1 MSSIMADKSTIH
13 WRRVFDALIGV
24 LLVSALV
31 LSGLSWWEVCTTACT
46 EGHKFRFFGFHF
58 EQVGIAFFLAALLV
72 YATSFRWEE
81 MGWLL
86 RIMIFGMVGAELRFL
101 YIQNYV
107 IGHWCP
113 LCVAIAACI
122 TTIAVIFVVQF
133 WRDIRR
139 AIHAHNRRLI
149 VKYVWAGFTSVS
161 ALVIGFIVAFVAVA
175 KEDNS
180 FAAAD
185 SIVFGDKQSPIQV
198 YVFEDWFCPACRK
211 AQPALEK
218 LYPQIMQ
225 KAQLIFVDVPIHA
238 DSFNFVPYNLSFLLK
253 NKDKYLQLRHD
264 LQDLAE
270 KNSSPSD
277 ADIEALAKKNGTQY
291 SQVGGAQIEQ
301 GKTYFKQM
309 TKKFKVENTPTVIVY
324 NPKTNK
330 AKKLVGINEISKANM
345 LVIIDTMKKK

>member
-1 MSSIMADKSTIH
+1 MADKDIIH
-13 WRRVFDALIGV
+13 WRRVFDALVGV
-24 LLVSALV
+24 LLLTALV
-31 LSGLSWWEVCTTACT
+31 LSGLSWWEVCTTACA
-46 EGHKFRFFGFHF
+46 EGHKYRFFGFHF
-58 EQVGIAFFLAALLV
+58 EQAGIAFFSMALLV
-72 YATSFRWEE
+72 YAASFYSQA

-86 RIMIFGMVGAELRFL
+86 RIMIFGMIGAEIWFL
-101 YIQNYV
+101 YIQRYV
-107 IGHWCP
+107 IGNWCP
-113 LCVAIAACI
+113 LCLAIAACI
-122 TTIAVIFVVQF
+122 TTIGVIFFVQF

-139 AIHAHNRRLI
+139 AIQAQNRSLI
-149 VKYVWAGFTSVS
+149 MGYVWRGLGSIS
-161 ALVIGFIVAFVAVA
+161 ALVIGFIVAFAAVA
-175 KEDNS
+175 KEEHS

-225 KAQLIFVDVPIHA
+225 KAQLIFIDVPIHA

-270 KNSSPSD
+270 KNNSPTDS
-277 ADIEALAKKNGTQY
+277 DIETLAKKHGAQY
-291 SQVGGAQIEQ
+291 AQIGGAQIEQ

-330 AKKLVGINEISKANM
+330 AKKLVGLNDISKANM
-345 LVIIDTMKKK
+345 LVIIDSMKKK